1 MTAQQV
7 LDSCQQL
14 YEKHKLITYPRSD
27 CRYLPKEHLKQ
38 VKAVSQAV
46 AVNEPELALAAQQAD
61 TALISRA
68 WNDGKVDA
76 HHAIIPTEKRMPAGR
91 LSVAEQRLYQMIA
104 RQYLAQFYP
113 PFCYRDTLAE
123 VTIAGGCFVAKARV
137 ERSAGWKKLFRQHN
151 SGDKVALT
159 ADEAGV
165 DRDVAKLAF
174 KDNAIDMIDA
184 WIDSIDME
192 LAHRLPAEKLAAM
205 KIRDRIT
212 ALLATRLEIMAPDRE
227 SLRRAMAIMAMP
239 QNLVRSAKIGWR
251 SADRMWRLA
260 GDTASDFNHYTKR
273 MTLSAVYASTLSVF
287 VNDDSDN
294 FADARA
300 FLDRRIDNVMQFEK
314 VKFQAKQRQEY
325 VPSLSRFIGRLRYP
339 AR

>member
-1 MTAQQV
+1 MSINPLPADPT
-7 LDSCQQL
+7 LD
-14 YEKHKLITYPRSD
+14 EVR
-27 CRYLPKEHLKQ
+27 
-38 VKAVSQAV
+38 A
-46 AVNEPELALAAQQAD
+46 ALAP
-61 TALISRA
+61 I
-68 WNDGKVDA
+68 
-76 HHAIIPTEKRMPAGR
+76 
-91 LSVAEQRLYQMIA
+91 IA
-104 RQYLAQFYP
+104 RN
-113 PFCYRDTLAE
+113 
-123 VTIAGGCFVAKARV
+123 AGFD
-137 ERSAGWKKLFRQHN
+137 GWSDAAVH
-151 SGDKVALT
+151 AA

-294 FADARA
+294 FSDARA

>member
-1 MTAQQV
+1 MSILPLPADPT
-7 LDSCQQL
+7 LD
-14 YEKHKLITYPRSD
+14 EVR
-27 CRYLPKEHLKQ
+27 
-38 VKAVSQAV
+38 A
-46 AVNEPELALAAQQAD
+46 ALA
-61 TALISRA
+61 
-68 WNDGKVDA
+68 
-76 HHAIIPTEKRMPAGR
+76 P
-91 LSVAEQRLYQMIA
+91 MIA
-104 RQYLAQFYP
+104 RN
-113 PFCYRDTLAE
+113 
-123 VTIAGGCFVAKARV
+123 AGFD
-137 ERSAGWKKLFRQHN
+137 GWSDAAVH
-151 SGDKVALT
+151 AA

>member
-1 MTAQQV
+1 MSKSPLPADPT
-7 LDSCQQL
+7 LD
-14 YEKHKLITYPRSD
+14 EIRT
-27 CRYLPKEHLKQ
+27 
-38 VKAVSQAV
+38 
-46 AVNEPELALAAQQAD
+46 ALAP
-61 TALISRA
+61 I
-68 WNDGKVDA
+68 
-76 HHAIIPTEKRMPAGR
+76 
-91 LSVAEQRLYQMIA
+91 IA
-104 RQYLAQFYP
+104 RNAGF
-113 PFCYRDTLAE
+113 DGWSD
-123 VTIAGGCFVAKARV
+123 VTVHAA
-137 ERSAGWKKLFRQHN
+137 
-151 SGDKVALT
+151 

-165 DRDVAKLAF
+165 DRDIAKLAF
-174 KDNAIDMIDA
+174 KDNAIGMIDA

-227 SLRRAMAIMAMP
+227 SLRRGMAIMAMP

-260 GDTASDFNHYTKR
+260 GDSASDFNHYTKR

>member
-1 MTAQQV
+1 MSISPLPADPT
-7 LDSCQQL
+7 LD
-14 YEKHKLITYPRSD
+14 EVR
-27 CRYLPKEHLKQ
+27 
-38 VKAVSQAV
+38 A
-46 AVNEPELALAAQQAD
+46 ALAP
-61 TALISRA
+61 I
-68 WNDGKVDA
+68 
-76 HHAIIPTEKRMPAGR
+76 
-91 LSVAEQRLYQMIA
+91 IA
-104 RQYLAQFYP
+104 RN
-113 PFCYRDTLAE
+113 
-123 VTIAGGCFVAKARV
+123 AGFD
-137 ERSAGWKKLFRQHN
+137 GW
-151 SGDKVALT
+151 SDAAVYAA

-192 LAHRLPAEKLAAM
+192 LAHHLPAEKLAAM

>member
-1 MTAQQV
+1 MSISPLPADPT
-7 LDSCQQL
+7 LD
-14 YEKHKLITYPRSD
+14 EVR
-27 CRYLPKEHLKQ
+27 
-38 VKAVSQAV
+38 A
-46 AVNEPELALAAQQAD
+46 ALAPIIARNAGFDGWSD
-61 TALISRA
+61 TA
-68 WNDGKVDA
+68 V
-76 HHAIIPTEKRMPAGR
+76 HAA
-91 LSVAEQRLYQMIA
+91 
-104 RQYLAQFYP
+104 
-113 PFCYRDTLAE
+113 
-123 VTIAGGCFVAKARV
+123 
-137 ERSAGWKKLFRQHN
+137 
-151 SGDKVALT
+151 

-212 ALLATRLEIMAPDRE
+212 ALLATRLDIMAPDRE

>member
-1 MTAQQV
+1 MSISPLPADPT
-7 LDSCQQL
+7 LD
-14 YEKHKLITYPRSD
+14 EVR
-27 CRYLPKEHLKQ
+27 
-38 VKAVSQAV
+38 A
-46 AVNEPELALAAQQAD
+46 ALAPIIARNAGFDGWSD
-61 TALISRA
+61 TA
-68 WNDGKVDA
+68 V
-76 HHAIIPTEKRMPAGR
+76 HAA
-91 LSVAEQRLYQMIA
+91 
-104 RQYLAQFYP
+104 
-113 PFCYRDTLAE
+113 
-123 VTIAGGCFVAKARV
+123 
-137 ERSAGWKKLFRQHN
+137 
-151 SGDKVALT
+151 

>member
-1 MTAQQV
+1 MSITPLPADPT
-7 LDSCQQL
+7 LD
-14 YEKHKLITYPRSD
+14 EVR
-27 CRYLPKEHLKQ
+27 
-38 VKAVSQAV
+38 A
-46 AVNEPELALAAQQAD
+46 ALAP
-61 TALISRA
+61 I
-68 WNDGKVDA
+68 
-76 HHAIIPTEKRMPAGR
+76 
-91 LSVAEQRLYQMIA
+91 IA
-104 RQYLAQFYP
+104 RN
-113 PFCYRDTLAE
+113 
-123 VTIAGGCFVAKARV
+123 AGFD
-137 ERSAGWKKLFRQHN
+137 GWSDAAVH
-151 SGDKVALT
+151 AA

-192 LAHRLPAEKLAAM
+192 LAHRVPAEKLAAM

-212 ALLATRLEIMAPDRE
+212 ALLATRLDIMAPDRE

-273 MTLSAVYASTLSVF
+273 MTLSAVYVSTLSVF